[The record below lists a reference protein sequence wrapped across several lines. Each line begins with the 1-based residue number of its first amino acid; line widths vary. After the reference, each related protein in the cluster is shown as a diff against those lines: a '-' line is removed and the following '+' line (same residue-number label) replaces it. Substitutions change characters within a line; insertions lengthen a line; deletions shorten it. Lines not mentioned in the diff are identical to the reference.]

1 MVQYASTY
9 LEPLESEYK
18 SLFLTDFE
26 KMTTYVPI
34 SLKRLCAK
42 QLADIE
48 AGKLTRQQAEQI
60 IKRQCRYSSRTREQ
74 IIEEL
79 TTTYNKDDVDVFR
92 YFGLI

>member
-1 MVQYASTY
+1 MFFK
-9 LEPLESEYK
+9 PLESNLE
-18 SLFLTDFE
+18 SVILTEFE

-48 AGKLTRQQAEQI
+48 AGILTRQQAEQI
-60 IKRQCRYSSRTREQ
+60 IKHQCRYSSRTREQ

-79 TTTYNKDDVDVFR
+79 TTTYNKDDVEVFR

>member
-1 MVQYASTY
+1 
-9 LEPLESEYK
+9 
-18 SLFLTDFE
+18 
-26 KMTTYVPI
+26 MTTYVPI

-48 AGKLTRQQAEQI
+48 AGKLTRQQAEEF
-60 IKRQCRYSSRTREQ
+60 IKHQCRYSSRTREQ

-79 TTTYNKDDVDVFR
+79 TKTYNKDTVAVFR

>member
-1 MVQYASTY
+1 
-9 LEPLESEYK
+9 
-18 SLFLTDFE
+18 
-26 KMTTYVPI
+26 MTIYVPI
-34 SLKRLCAK
+34 PLKRLCTK

-74 IIEEL
+74 IIEGL